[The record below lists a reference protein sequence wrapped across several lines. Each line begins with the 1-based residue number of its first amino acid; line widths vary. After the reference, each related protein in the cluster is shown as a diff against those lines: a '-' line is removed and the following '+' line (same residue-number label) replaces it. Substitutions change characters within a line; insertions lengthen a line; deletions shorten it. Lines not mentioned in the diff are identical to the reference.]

1 MNGQTLP
8 PAVVAA
14 RRERKR
20 LLQALG
26 VSLAVGLVA
35 WAIGP
40 SWAVAIGGTVV
51 TFVGSLGVLRLL
63 AARGAACDEARDHA
77 WKDTIAGT
85 PAPAGDREYALRP
98 RALTVAVLLGAL
110 SVCAVVLVAPSWRS
124 TQLGALVGLCAV
136 ALASSGLAAF
146 LKAAILRQRIRV
158 TDTQVIVPRSI
169 WSREEVALDLADVT
183 ATVWGP
189 ASKPWIEIRTS
200 FGHYERDFP
209 MSVLGA
215 SLGREGFLELA
226 AALASRTAKARR
238 RQGTEV

>member
-1 MNGQTLP
+1 MKDQTLP
-8 PAVVAA
+8 PAAVAA
-14 RRERKR
+14 RRERRR
-20 LLQALG
+20 LLQALA

-51 TFVGSLGVLRLL
+51 TFVGSLGVLRLV
-63 AARGAACDEARDHA
+63 AARSVARDEARDNA

-85 PAPAGDREYALRP
+85 PPPAGDREYPLRP
-98 RALTVAVLLGAL
+98 RALAAAVVLGAL
-110 SVCAVVLVAPSWRS
+110 SVCALLLVSPSWRA
-124 TQLGALVGLCAV
+124 TQLGALIGLCAV
-136 ALASSGLAAF
+136 ALACSGLAAF
-146 LKAAILRQRIRV
+146 LKAALLRQGIRV
-158 TDTQVIVPRSI
+158 TDTQVIVPRSS
-169 WSREEVALDLADVT
+169 WSREVVAIDLADVT

-189 ASKPWIEIRTS
+189 ASKPWIEIRS
-200 FGHYERDFP
+200 GFGRYERDFP

-226 AALASRTAKARR
+226 AALENRTAEARR